1 VDSEFLLLGV
11 DGGGTRCRARLCRF
25 SGGILGEG
33 EAGPA
38 NIRFGIEE
46 SFAAVLE
53 ATSQCMAKAGLTLDE
68 RPVFAC
74 LALAGASDAATL
86 LELESHK
93 HPFRRAIFTTD
104 SHAACAGAHRGRDG
118 GVVIVGTGSIGEAIV
133 NGRHYRAG
141 GWGFPVSDEGSGA
154 WLGCELARR
163 VLWAHD
169 GRIPWTELLRAAFE
183 RFASDPHAM
192 VRWMGSAK
200 PKDFAALAPLVIEH
214 ALADDLAGCELMCL
228 AANHIEILIKRLL
241 AVGAPK
247 VALCGGLASSVE
259 PWLSDKAKR
268 CLVPPA
274 ADALAGAVDLAR
286 TAALRE
292 PAR

>member
-1 VDSEFLLLGV
+1 LGV

-25 SGGILGEG
+25 SGDILGEG

-53 ATSQCMAKAGLTLDE
+53 AAAQCMAQAGLAFDD
-68 RPVFAC
+68 RPIFAC
-74 LALAGASDAATL
+74 LALAGASDPAML

-93 HPFRRAIFTTD
+93 HPFRRAVFTTD

-118 GVVIVGTGSIGEAIV
+118 GVVIIGTGSIGEAIV
-133 NGRHYRAG
+133 NGRHYRVG

-241 AVGAPK
+241 AMGAPK
-247 VALCGGLASSVE
+247 IALCGGLASSME
-259 PWLSDKAKR
+259 PWLSEKAKHR
-268 CLVPPA
+268 LVPPA
-274 ADALAGAVDLAR
+274 ADALTGAADLAR
-286 TAALRE
+286 AAAVE
-292 PAR
+292 SA